1 MFDCIIRLMIV
12 FVLVLLTKRTVV
24 LCGRFVALSS
34 AKRQSCASA
43 HRRICTCSEAYK
55 SGGFFIFASLF
66 AIFYI
71 LLKQRT
77 PAYFA
82 TAITS
87 YLVRY
92 ESYICAITTVAVLYC
107 IYILKTIKPTI
118 IYFCYLDNIRLRS
131 SGMPEGQRRGSAVGS
146 PGR

>member
-1 MFDCIIRLMIV
+1 MIV

-55 SGGFFIFASLF
+55 SGGFFIF
-66 AIFYI
+66 YI

-82 TAITS
+82 TVQQSLATLSGASRI
-87 YLVRY
+87 YALQY
-92 ESYICAITTVAVLYC
+92 YYCTVLLLYC
-107 IYILKTIKPTI
+107 IYILKTI
-118 IYFCYLDNIRLRS
+118 
-131 SGMPEGQRRGSAVGS
+131 
-146 PGR
+146 